1 MTPDDIDRRSI
12 RMHEVAAARLRA
24 DPSLLAHARDNI
36 ARWRAM
42 DITPWALDAWEEILD
57 GPFEDLLAVM
67 VADTQRMRQLR
78 QCTPFAGTV
87 FIDNRTRWRIIME
100 FSDAAERRDIAKA
113 SLGSAVLLLPQVEAE
128 IHPAILRMQAEKA
141 KHRPLDYSPITEETP
156 PDQWDPCGW
165 TFERWLAR
173 VSQAP
178 PGKQAAPPGEGGA
191 IKPETEPPE
200 MSP

>member
-1 MTPDDIDRRSI
+1 
-12 RMHEVAAARLRA
+12 MHEIVAARLRA

-42 DITPWALDAWEEILD
+42 DITPWAMDAWEKILD
-57 GPFEDLLAVM
+57 GPFEDLLAAM

-87 FIDNRTRWRIIME
+87 FIDNRTRWTIIQE
-100 FSDAAERRDIAKA
+100 FHDAAERRDRAKA
-113 SLGSAVLLLPQVEAE
+113 SSRSALLRFPQSEPE

-173 VSQAP
+173 ISEAP
-178 PGKQAAPPGEGGA
+178 PGKQAAPPEKA
-191 IKPETEPPE
+191 TVQSSPEEPEPPE
-200 MSP
+200 RSP